1 MNYRFEITKPNTT
14 DFRCE
19 IAIGAEQTFQQFH
32 DKIVETLGFDASQM
46 ASFFTLDRYGNR
58 VKEISLM
65 EMSMGDGD
73 DEEGTK
79 TLVMDS
85 TTIRDA
91 INAACI
97 ELDYVY
103 DFFSNKYLRVEY
115 AGEYVGDSADV
126 LPLCLFC
133 DGELP
138 RQTSVEE
145 AEDWAY
151 DKEED
156 DYDDSFMEEF
166 GGSDTGSRRRGGKR
180 RNTDDDDYLYDDDGE
195 EDYGYSEDAYG
206 DEYDDFNE
214 HFESLD
220 DYIDKI

>member
-115 AGEYVGDSADV
+115 AGENEW
-126 LPLCLFC
+126 LCELTWKCHFKQAFALQPALQVIGNRSGTYPVALLRFSWQLF
-133 DGELP
+133 
-138 RQTSVEE
+138 
-145 AEDWAY
+145 
-151 DKEED
+151 
-156 DYDDSFMEEF
+156 
-166 GGSDTGSRRRGGKR
+166 
-180 RNTDDDDYLYDDDGE
+180 
-195 EDYGYSEDAYG
+195 
-206 DEYDDFNE
+206 
-214 HFESLD
+214 
-220 DYIDKI
+220 